1 AAVALQSIKERADRV
16 IENLE
21 ERKVNGLAA
30 LDELKAIAEEKDKLR
45 EFAKQ
50 SGLSDR
56 AFGIYSALRTEHSL
70 RGLEVDIQRVA
81 VSIEGAVGQSP
92 HWRQNPDARRR
103 LRSGLY
109 KPLLDSQ
116 VPAKSCAEIIDNVM
130 TVLEKI

>member
-1 AAVALQSIKERADRV
+1 MALQGIKERADRV

-21 ERKVNGLAA
+21 ERKINGLAA

-45 EFAKQ
+45 EFARQ

-56 AFGIYSALRTEHSL
+56 AFGIFSALRTEHSL
-70 RGLEVDIQRVA
+70 RELNVDIQRVA
-81 VSIEGAVGQSP
+81 VSIEVAVDQFP
-92 HWRQNPDARRR
+92 HWRQNPDERRR

-130 TVLEKI
+130 TVLEKV